1 MQNQKEDY
9 LCGNWANLKMKQ
21 NSKKLRSG
29 FFEKVYAV
37 VRGIPKGR
45 VMSYGQVALFLDMPR
60 GAREV
65 GWALSMIKDSDM
77 VPWWRVVNGEGRVS
91 IKGKYSADEQRE
103 LLKEEGVQFSK
114 DFTFD
119 IEKYRFI
126 PGEHHPKNVT

>member
-1 MQNQKEDY
+1 
-9 LCGNWANLKMKQ
+9 MKQ
-21 NSKKLRSG
+21 NSKNPRKG
-29 FFEKVYAV
+29 FFEKVYVV
-37 VRGIPKGR
+37 VRSIPKGR

-126 PGEHHPKNVT
+126 PGENAPRNVA